1 MRVVF
6 CTPTTLPAFPFQ
18 PYLKSLDDSVVALE
32 AEGIG
37 TGFIF
42 VAGSPYI
49 SWARA
54 DMLKKAMDTDADA
67 VVFLDHDLSWP
78 VEDMLRLIRHPG
90 DVVAGDYRFKSEPE
104 EYMARLVTGDDDR
117 PLTRE
122 DGTLVAG
129 QVPAGFLKVS
139 REAVNRFREAYPELC
154 FGRPNREFTDLFNHG
169 AYDGL
174 WWGEDYA
181 FSRRWRDA
189 GGEIHLIP
197 DLNITHHLKD
207 QAFPG
212 NLHNFLLSQPGG
224 SKHGASDIH

>member
-18 PYLKSLDDSVVALE
+18 GYLRSLDDTVVALD

-37 TGFIF
+37 TGFLY

-49 SWARA
+49 SWTRS
-54 DMLKKAMDTDADA
+54 DMLKRALETDADA

-78 VEDMLRLIRHPG
+78 VETMLKLVRHPG
-90 DVVAGDYRFKSEPE
+90 DVVAGDYRYKHEPE
-104 EYMARLVTGDDDR
+104 EYMSILAVGDDDR
-117 PLTRE
+117 PITRA
-122 DGTLVAG
+122 DGTLDAV

-139 REAVNRFREAYPELC
+139 RVAVDRFREAYPELC

-169 AYDGL
+169 AHDGL

-181 FSRRWRDA
+181 FSRRWRDL

-197 DLNITHHLKD
+197 DLDITHHRPD

-212 NLHNFLLSQPGG
+212 NLHDFLLRQPGG
-224 SKHGASDIH
+224 SLAKAA